1 MIRRAPKLPRRSR
14 PLPTL
19 EKRKSKAFA
28 LTLCAASGLLAR
40 SSSAD
45 IPPLDTHADD
55 VTIDA
60 KNRDIALHG
69 NVTVDSPPFHLSS
82 DALTLRTTSRGIDVD
97 GDGKLAFC
105 PCLGTPLT
113 LGFGGAIV
121 APPGDLILKSPTL
134 RVYGVPIAWVP
145 YFWLRS
151 PARVGLLPPDIAY
164 RGKDG
169 LFLGEGVH
177 LPWKLGDGQNG
188 LDLRAGAYT
197 SGGSAF
203 AGELRT
209 PASVT
214 TLAWDHKGGD
224 GVGVDARGAMEET
237 SQGKAFTAVTW
248 NVDALRGARGVAA
261 TTDVDSAARVVD
273 RAGADAALRADGW
286 TIASGLRSASYR
298 GTAVRDLGATGP
310 VLTVRRADALRG
322 VGDYDVTLTGG
333 ALRAQDE
340 ATTYSF
346 ARGEGGALL
355 ATRVGPVGASA
366 GLRAAGDVADD
377 GFVHGVDGAA
387 EARGQVALPLARAF
401 ASSEPSDP
409 WRHRIEPRAA
419 VAALVSRGDDIL
431 GARFGR
437 GLAAASGDAYLGE
450 AGLASAF
457 GRWGAAD
464 AIEGSVSV
472 AGIGA
477 TTSDTSSRAAL
488 ALRWRG
494 AAGMRY
500 VGLGAEG
507 AHVVGSGR
515 GGSAFSGR
523 ARVGRSDSVHLRV
536 NAAAREGVDP
546 VEARLLTDAAL
557 EPSAGFFATEGWS
570 LGGNVVVPWASWVST
585 TGGID
590 TDLTNELLVAA
601 RGGLELRDKCQ
612 CLAVRLTGAHRIGR
626 EGLDVWLTI
635 DLAPALRR

>member
-1 MIRRAPKLPRRSR
+1 MPKLLQRSR
-14 PLPTL
+14 PLLTL
-19 EKRKSKAFA
+19 EKPPTSLRARRRDKAIA
-28 LTLCAASGLLAR
+28 LSALAASGLLAR

-82 DALTLRTTSRGIDVD
+82 DALTLRTTPRGIDVD
-97 GDGKLAFC
+97 GRGKLAFC

-134 RVYGVPIAWVP
+134 QVYGVPIVWLP

-177 LPWKLGDGQNG
+177 LPWMLGDGQNG

-197 SGGSAF
+197 TGGSAF

-214 TLAWDHKGGD
+214 TIAWDHKDGD
-224 GVGVDARGAMEET
+224 GVGIDARGAMEET

-248 NVDALRGARGVAA
+248 NVDALRGARGIAA

-273 RAGADAALRADGW
+273 RAGADAALRANGW
-286 TIASGLRSASYR
+286 TIASGVRSASYR
-298 GTAVRDLGATGP
+298 GTAVGDLGATGP
-310 VLTVRRADALRG
+310 VLTVRRADALRS

-387 EARGQVALPLARAF
+387 EARGQIGLPLARAF

-409 WRHRIEPRAA
+409 WRHRVEPRAG
-419 VAALVSRGDDIL
+419 VAALVSRGDDVL
-431 GARFGR
+431 GAHFGR
-437 GLAAASGDAYLGE
+437 GLAAASGDAYL
-450 AGLASAF
+450 ADVGLASAF

-464 AIEGSVSV
+464 ALEGAVSA
-472 AGIGA
+472 AGIGGTYPA
-477 TTSDTSSRAAL
+477 F

-494 AAGMRY
+494 AASMRY

-507 AHVVGSGR
+507 AHVLGSGR
-515 GGSAFSGR
+515 DGSAFSGR
-523 ARVGRSDSVHLRV
+523 VRVGKSDSIHLRV
-536 NAAAREGVDP
+536 NTAAREGIDP

-570 LGGNVVVPWASWVST
+570 LGGDVVVPWASWLST
-585 TGGID
+585 IGGVD
-590 TDLTNELLVAA
+590 SDLTNELLVAA

-612 CLAVRLTGAHRIGR
+612 CLAVRLTGAHRVGR
-626 EGLDVWLTI
+626 EGVDVWLTI